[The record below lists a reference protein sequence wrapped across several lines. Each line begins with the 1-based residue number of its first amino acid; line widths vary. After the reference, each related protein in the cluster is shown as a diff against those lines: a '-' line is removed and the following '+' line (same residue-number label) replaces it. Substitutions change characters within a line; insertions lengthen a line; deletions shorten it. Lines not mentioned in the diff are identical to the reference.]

1 MAMKINTEGLM
12 RVADILNQLGD
23 KAQDVASGAL
33 FEGAG
38 IVADAFTGAIN
49 GISTAPFKYA
59 KPGGQKRK
67 PSPEEKEILIGQVG
81 IAEFHKSGSE
91 VDTLIGIGEGYNTV
105 DWNHMSS
112 KAHTNYKVKP
122 GHGYYGVISNS
133 KAYIRKKDDHY
144 ERDRDWFIKNEGRR
158 SSAKPVKVIARA
170 INSGTSFM
178 EKQPFARKA
187 KSQSQ
192 GAAKAAIVSKAEEM
206 LEELIK

>member
-91 VDTLIGIGEGYNTV
+91 VNTLIGIGEGYNTV